1 MPSPDLLDFAALI
14 APIPSEDPAGGTGDF
29 YSVRRLL
36 DECRTSHDPSQY
48 QQGSPEREQEKRDPN
63 WPKIIQETRVQLTSK
78 CKHLVYAVRMAEAL
92 IMQNGFPGVRD
103 GMKLVRLMFSD
114 CWDRMYPK
122 VEEVGDEAA
131 RIAQVNWLGDP
142 NSGAFYPLKIRM
154 MPLLGALSWQ
164 NWKDAKGDVESA
176 VAGVPV
182 DKVQLLVE
190 DIEAA
195 NTELRELLTAC
206 EQRVPDEA
214 AELGEVSR
222 ALNDCLNLAKQA
234 LAKKGG
240 APGAAG
246 TVDGTMVVAD
256 GSGAGGGGGTIIAMD
271 PTAQRNAIYERI
283 DQLADQL
290 EKIDSHSPVPWLLRK
305 AKKLGDMKFHDLV
318 KKLTKND
325 NVLEFI
331 NPEADKEE

>member
-1 MPSPDLLDFAALI
+1 MPSPDLLDFAALT
-14 APIPSEDPAGGTGDF
+14 APIATEDPAGGTGDF
-29 YSVRRLL
+29 YTVRRLL
-36 DECRTSHDPSQY
+36 DECRTSHDPAQY

-63 WPKIIQETRVQLTSK
+63 WPKIIQETRAQLTSK
-78 CKHLVYAVRMAEAL
+78 CKHLVYAVRLTEAL
-92 IMQNGFPGVRD
+92 VMQNGFAGVRD
-103 GMKLVRLMFSD
+103 GMKLVRLMFAD
-114 CWDRMYPK
+114 CWDRMFPK
-122 VEEVGDEAA
+122 IEEAGDEAA

-164 NWKDAKGDVESA
+164 NWKDAKGDIESA

-195 NTELRELLTAC
+195 NAELRELLTAC
-206 EQRVPDEA
+206 EQRVPDES

-240 APGAAG
+240 APGTAG
-246 TVDGTMVVAD
+246 VAD
-256 GSGAGGGGGTIIAMD
+256 GTAVADDGTGTGGAVIVAVD
-271 PTAQRNAIYERI
+271 PTAQRNAIYEKI

-290 EKIDSHSPVPWLLRK
+290 EKIDSHSPVPYLLRK
-305 AKKLGDMKFHDLV
+305 AKKLGDMKFHALV
-318 KKLTKND
+318 RKLTTND
-325 NVLEFI
+325 NVLAFI
-331 NPEADKEE
+331 DPETDKET